1 MWTKPWKMGEGFLI
15 ATGLIITGLLLQLS
29 IGPVDWDLFAWPV
42 NGVVL
47 ACLLVTILM
56 MHLLRKRVTAFGFM
70 GTYAAAIPALAFA
83 SVLTV
88 VMGLT
93 HQQKGGA
100 WLSDMLT
107 FWPFVLIYTYI
118 ALILGLVILRQII
131 TTVFSH
137 HPSPITQ
144 HPSPITQHPSLLLHL
159 GLFLALTTAT
169 LGNADIRRVAMWVTN
184 NPAMANELAGAEVFH
199 QYETFALDETTD
211 QKVELP
217 LAIELK
223 KFIKEEYEDG
233 SPRRYASQ
241 VVIYS
246 KASLQSYAATIDVN
260 HPAKVDGWKIYQNS
274 YEETPLGEACQVSIL
289 ELIRDPWLPAVYV
302 GIYMMI
308 AGAVCMLFV
317 GGKRKR

>member
-1 MWTKPWKMGEGFLI
+1 MSEGFLI

-42 NGVVL
+42 NGIVL
-47 ACLLVTILM
+47 ACLLGIILM
-56 MHLLRKRVTAFGFM
+56 MHLLRKRVTAFLFM

-93 HQQKGGA
+93 HQQKGGS

-118 ALILGLVILRQII
+118 ALILGLVILRQIRTI
-131 TTVFSH
+131 
-137 HPSPITQ
+137 PSTLHQ
-144 HPSPITQHPSLLLHL
+144 VPSTLHHL
-159 GLFLALTTAT
+159 GFFLALTTAT

-223 KFIKEEYEDG
+223 SFIKETYEDG

-274 YEETPLGEACQVSIL
+274 YEETPMGDACQVSIL

-308 AGAVCMLFV
+308 AGAVCMLFM
-317 GGKRKR
+317 GGKRKEKSVKS